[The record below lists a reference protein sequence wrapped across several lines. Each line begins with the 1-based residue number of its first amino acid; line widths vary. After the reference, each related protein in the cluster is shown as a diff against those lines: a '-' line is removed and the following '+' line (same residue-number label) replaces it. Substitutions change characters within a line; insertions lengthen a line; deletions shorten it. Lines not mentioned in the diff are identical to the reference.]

1 MVTSDDGVGELAME
15 IKKETDEGG
24 SLLECTGVLGFAV
37 SVEAAFVAD
46 ADGAAVEGAAVSAHF
61 IQAAVLGDGAILADV
76 EVIADVDEASREV
89 VVLELLGSVV
99 LGLAGGG
106 AVNDDV
112 ADGVG
117 WHVETFLYVCEE
129 VVLGGDLVATDGKRE
144 CFLDHSCGM
153 HESKTIAPSTADA
166 MVTIALNT
174 GLFNRPLKLKRN
186 LLIGSSDIKETTF
199 DEVN

>member
-1 MVTSDDGVGELAME
+1 MTTDDGVGELAME

-24 SLLECTGVLGFAV
+24 TLLEGASVLGLAV
-37 SVEAAFVAD
+37 GIQAAFVAD
-46 ADGAAVEGAAVSAHF
+46 TDGAAVEGAAVSAHF
-61 IQAAVLGDGAILADV
+61 IQTAVLGDCAILADV
-76 EVIADVDEASREV
+76 EVITDIDEATLQV

-99 LGLAGGG
+99 LGLARGG
-106 AVNDDV
+106 AVDDDV
-112 ADGVG
+112 ADRVG
-117 WHVETFLYVCEE
+117 GHVDAFFDISEE

-186 LLIGSSDIKETTF
+186 LLIGSSDIKKLKY
-199 DEVN
+199 

>member
-1 MVTSDDGVGELAME
+1 MSAY
-15 IKKETDEGG
+15 
-24 SLLECTGVLGFAV
+24 
-37 SVEAAFVAD
+37 FVK
-46 ADGAAVEGAAVSAHF
+46 
-61 IQAAVLGDGAILADV
+61 AAVLSGGAILADV

-99 LGLAGGG
+99 LGLARGG
-106 AVNDDV
+106 AVDYDV

-117 WHVETFLYVCEE
+117 GHVDAGLNVSEE
-129 VVLGGDLVATDGKRE
+129 FVLGGDLVATDGERE

-174 GLFNRPLKLKRN
+174 GLFNKPLKLKRN
-186 LLIGSSDIKETTF
+186 LLIGSSDIKELK
-199 DEVN
+199 D

>member
-1 MVTSDDGVGELAME
+1 M
-15 IKKETDEGG
+15 
-24 SLLECTGVLGFAV
+24 
-37 SVEAAFVAD
+37 
-46 ADGAAVEGAAVSAHF
+46 SAHL
-61 IQAAVLGDGAILADV
+61 IQSAVLSDRAILADV
-76 EVIADVDEASREV
+76 EVITDVDEATLQV

-174 GLFNRPLKLKRN
+174 GLFNRPLKLKRKRPKVVLGN
-186 LLIGSSDIKETTF
+186 P
-199 DEVN
+199 

>member
-1 MVTSDDGVGELAME
+1 MTTDDGLGELTME
-15 IKKETDEGG
+15 IEKETDERS
-24 SLLECTGVLGFAV
+24 SLLEGASVLGFAV
-37 SVEAAFVAD
+37 SVETAFVAY
-46 ADGAAVEGAAVSAHF
+46 ADGAAVEGAAMGADFVQS
-61 IQAAVLGDGAILADV
+61 AVLSDRAILADV
-76 EVIADVDEASREV
+76 EVITDVDEASLQV

-117 WHVETFLYVCEE
+117 GHVETFLYVCEE

-174 GLFNRPLKLKRN
+174 GLFNRPLKLRRN
-186 LLIGSSDIKETTF
+186 LLIGS
-199 DEVN
+199 

>member
-1 MVTSDDGVGELAME
+1 MTTDDGLWELAME
-15 IKKETDEGG
+15 VEKEAYQDG
-24 SLLECTGVLGFAV
+24 SLLECAGVLGFAV
-37 SVEAAFVAD
+37 GIQAAFVAY
-46 ADGAAVEGAAVSAHF
+46 ADGAAVEGAAVCAHL
-61 IQAAVLGDGAILADV
+61 IQAAVLSDRAILADV
-76 EVIADVDEASREV
+76 EVITDIDEATLHM

-99 LGLAGGG
+99 LGLARGG
-106 AVNDDV
+106 AVDYDV

-117 WHVETFLYVCEE
+117 GHVDAGLNVSEE
-129 VVLGGDLVATDGKRE
+129 FVLGGDLVATDGERA

-174 GLFNRPLKLKRN
+174 GLFNKPLKLKRN

>member
-1 MVTSDDGVGELAME
+1 MTSDDGLWELAME
-15 IKKETDEGG
+15 VEKEAYQGG
-24 SLLECTGVLGFAV
+24 SLLEYAGVLGFAV
-37 SVEAAFVAD
+37 GIETAFVAY
-46 ADGAAVEGAAVSAHF
+46 ADGAAVERATMSAHL